1 MANVVPMLA
10 GVGLLSVC
18 CISSS
23 LLAGAMGGEKTTEE
37 PASVKTTTP
46 VKETTTY
53 EYGLVNPNLHHVGTP
68 GDNQAKT
75 YDECRSQAKEKG
87 HLAWG
92 MQTTNHPDVSGE
104 YGWCWSVLNLDHFV
118 SLDSTGEGGD
128 KDAHVQGCVD
138 TTKKVSKKC
147 V

>member
-1 MANVVPMLA
+1 MSNVTGMLA

-23 LLAGAMGGEKTTEE
+23 LLAGAMGGDSPSPDAPGDT
-37 PASVKTTTP
+37 SSSSL
-46 VKETTTY
+46 KETTTY

-87 HLAWG
+87 PLAWG

-128 KDAHVQGCVD
+128 KDSHVQGCVD